1 MRTKKMPNLR
11 VEIPN
16 QVWKKA
22 KFWAQIC
29 AAAPGVR
36 AVFFSGSFPRGDA
49 NEDSDI
55 DFFLVAKG
63 GQIFTARFFVFL
75 VLKLFGQLAKPANHA
90 GKICPNHF
98 ISDQNL
104 EICEQDKYAAA
115 LFSQNIFLAGD
126 KNIWRQFVRQNQKWV
141 GKFGEKF
148 GESEVLDARKAR
160 EISFSRPN
168 FLARKL
174 EKHLKKCQVAKVRRN
189 PDFKISGA
197 KIVLCDDEL
206 RFHPR
211 PKNRGI

>member
-1 MRTKKMPNLR
+1 MDKNRSPIPKK
-11 VEIPN
+11 
-16 QVWKKA
+16 VWEKA
-22 KFWAQIC
+22 KFWARIC

-55 DFFLVAKG
+55 DFFLVAKR

-75 VLKLFGQLAKPANHA
+75 VLKIFGQLAKPENHA

-141 GKFGEKF
+141 QKFGENF
-148 GESEVLDARKAR
+148 DNSEILESQKAR

-174 EKHLKKCQVAKVRRN
+174 EKHLKIWQIAKIRRN

-197 KIVLCDDEL
+197 KIVLRDNEL